1 MKNKILWTITGLA
14 TVVALA
20 IAWKPYKTPTDLAVF
35 LAALAW
41 IVLFLALNFKAVI
54 RDLSRV

>member
-14 TVVALA
+14 TVVAVA
-20 IAWKPYKTPTDLAVF
+20 TAWKPFKTPADLTVF
-35 LAALAW
+35 LVALTW
-41 IVLFLALNFKAVI
+41 IVLFLALNFRAVI

>member
-1 MKNKILWTITGLA
+1 MKNKILWTMTGLA
-14 TVVALA
+14 TILA
-20 IAWKPYKTPTDLAVF
+20 IVIAWQPFKTQADCVVF
-35 LAALAW
+35 LGCLAW